1 MNLKSLN
8 VGNFLNFERVSI
20 DLTYQNGVFGMNNVV
35 KTNLLFAIRFLL
47 DRVISKNGFR
57 ESDYF
62 KNVIDRVIRMT

>member
-1 MNLKSLN
+1 MKLKSLN

-20 DLTYQNGVFGMNNVV
+20 DLTNQNVVFGMNDVS

-47 DRVISKNGFR
+47 DRVIRKNGYR

-62 KNVIDRVIRMT
+62 KNVIDRVIRIT